1 MAGKNRGRPL
11 TVSTFTGRGVFIFA
25 MTILAVAAG
34 GALGAVTRYLLAV
47 KLYGELGVAFPWGTF
62 AVNIAGSLMLGVIL
76 GLVEERNA
84 FSPEVRTAI
93 TVGFIGGLT
102 TFSTFI
108 YESWNYLRDGDPILM
123 TAYIAISLVFGLL
136 AFTAGHG
143 AVVALEG

>member
-1 MAGKNRGRPL
+1 
-11 TVSTFTGRGVFIFA
+11 

-34 GALGAVTRYLLAV
+34 GALGAVARYLLAV
-47 KLYGELGVAFPWGTF
+47 KLYGTLGVGFPWGTF
-62 AVNIAGSLMLGVIL
+62 GVNIAGSLMLGVIL

-102 TFSTFI
+102 TFSTFV
-108 YESWNYLRDGDPILM
+108 YESWTYLRDDNPLLM
-123 TAYIAISLVFGLL
+123 AAYVGVSLVFGLL